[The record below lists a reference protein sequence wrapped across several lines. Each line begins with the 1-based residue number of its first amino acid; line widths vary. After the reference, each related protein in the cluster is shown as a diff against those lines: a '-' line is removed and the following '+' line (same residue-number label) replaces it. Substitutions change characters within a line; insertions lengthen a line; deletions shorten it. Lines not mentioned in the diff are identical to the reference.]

1 MLLSNAILR
10 CLYVTYIYE
19 RRDEA
24 GSLWCSERLRAL
36 PEEHWIRLRT
46 NNGLERLHEE
56 LRRRTR
62 VVRIFPNRASCLR
75 LCTALSMEQ
84 SEEWITGHRHL
95 DMNVLEEE
103 QPEMIELAKQ
113 EAVAA

>member
-1 MLLSNAILR
+1 
-10 CLYVTYIYE
+10 
-19 RRDEA
+19 
-24 GSLWCSERLRAL
+24 
-36 PEEHWIRLRT
+36 
-46 NNGLERLHEE
+46 
-56 LRRRTR
+56 
-62 VVRIFPNRASCLR
+62 
-75 LCTALSMEQ
+75 MEQ